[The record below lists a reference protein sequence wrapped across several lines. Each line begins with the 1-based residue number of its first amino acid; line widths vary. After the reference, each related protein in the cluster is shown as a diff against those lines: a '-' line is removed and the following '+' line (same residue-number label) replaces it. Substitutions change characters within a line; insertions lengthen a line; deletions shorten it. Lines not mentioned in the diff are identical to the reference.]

1 MCIARLLP
9 PMTVMTF
16 HENSMIFT
24 RYIVVYA
31 MLVALDVQKAQIAY
45 HEVDGSLF
53 AKYIEEKAN
62 PIIGVLEQNM
72 YIRKFDWAQ
81 CSAPTGNDR

>member
-1 MCIARLLP
+1 
-9 PMTVMTF
+9 
-16 HENSMIFT
+16 
-24 RYIVVYA
+24 

-72 YIRKFDWAQ
+72 YIGKFDWAQ